1 MQIKIK
7 QWHKDLII
15 SFVIIRLLYVCL
27 TLTQFIFVLIKFDH
41 PEIIKWITYFSA
53 FFDAIFNLI
62 VYILTAFIF
71 NPFNKKPIVLY
82 GMHVDINREVQ
93 LLLFTFSIIN
103 IITIFASSIIIYLKQ
118 LPVIA
123 NGLVSN
129 NSIAP
134 PTTATTS
141 TTNTAT
147 TNTTSYNNKNM

>member
-1 MQIKIK
+1 MQLKIK
-7 QWHKDLII
+7 QWHKYLII
-15 SFVIIRLLYVCL
+15 SFVGIRLLYVCL
-27 TLTQFIFVLIKFDH
+27 TLTQFILVLIKFDH

-118 LPVIA
+118 LPSLA
-123 NGLVSN
+123 NGLASN
-129 NSIAP
+129 TATP
-134 PTTATTS
+134 PTTPTNPTT
-141 TTNTAT
+141 TPPP
-147 TNTTSYNNKNM
+147 TNTTSN